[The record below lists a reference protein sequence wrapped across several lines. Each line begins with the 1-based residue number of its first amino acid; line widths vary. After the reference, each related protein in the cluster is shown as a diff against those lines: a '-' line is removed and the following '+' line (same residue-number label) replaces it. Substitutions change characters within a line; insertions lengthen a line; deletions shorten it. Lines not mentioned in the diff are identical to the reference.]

1 MRRAEL
7 AVVAL
12 LVALGAPGCMKIY
25 PDPELPDVDIEWYD
39 GDCAEGTGDVS
50 IVMTGV
56 DDATERH
63 EVTVPCL
70 AAKTTFKDV
79 SRQRFLIEGQL
90 LDTSGGLYS
99 ASESGVD
106 LRNGFD
112 ESTFLAFGS
121 YENLHFSWVF
131 DMGATC
137 ESLHA
142 DRVALLLAIDGQL
155 YSSNEAPCYFGAM
168 GISAPVGTFSATA
181 YAYQL
186 TSETVVA
193 ESQPIDPIVID
204 PGMRVD
210 LGTVVLTPCAPCA
223 QP

>member
-7 AVVAL
+7 ASIAL
-12 LVALGAPGCMKIY
+12 VLAGCMKIY
-25 PDPELPDVDIEWYD
+25 PDPELPDVEVEWFD
-39 GDCAEGTGDVS
+39 SDCEDDTGDVS
-50 IVMTGV
+50 LVMTGV
-56 DDATERH
+56 DDTTERH
-63 EVTVPCL
+63 EVTVPCTT
-70 AAKTTFKDV
+70 AKTTFNDV
-79 SRQRFLIEGQL
+79 SRQRFLIAGQL

-99 ASESGVD
+99 AAETGVD
-106 LRNGFD
+106 LRNGFN
-112 ESTFLAFGS
+112 ESAFLAFGS
-121 YENLHFSWVF
+121 YQNLHFSWLF

-142 DRVALLLAIDGQL
+142 DRVLFLLAIDGQL

-168 GISAPVGTFSATA
+168 GVSAPIGTFSATA

-186 TSETVVA
+186 TSETLVA